1 MILNVPNATTFMR
14 LALLPLFAITL
25 LNSKLGY
32 SMIIFTTIALN
43 DMVDGILAK
52 VMNQKTEFGKS
63 LDSFADWFIFLI
75 TFFLLVIL
83 DYIDF
88 IWILL
93 LIFPAIIMLAS
104 KIIFL
109 KKHKKVIVTLTAR
122 ISVGM
127 TYVTI
132 IAILINFG
140 YQEQILILTFI
151 VIYISMFKYL
161 IMAYNCLKS
170 SKS

>member
-1 MILNVPNATTFMR
+1 MILNIPNAITFMR

-25 LNSKLGY
+25 FNSKLGY
-32 SMIIFTTIALN
+32 SLIIFTIIALS
-43 DMVDGILAK
+43 DIVDGILAK

-63 LDSFADWFIFLI
+63 FDSFADWTVFLI

-93 LIFPAIIMLAS
+93 LTFPAIVMLVS
-104 KIIFL
+104 KMIFL
-109 KKHKKVIVTLTAR
+109 KKHENIVVTLIAR

-127 TYVTI
+127 TYVAI
-132 IAILINFG
+132 IAILINFV
-140 YQEQILILTFI
+140 YQKQILILTFI
-151 VIYISMFKYL
+151 VIYMSMFKYL
-161 IMAYNCLKS
+161 IMAYNCPNS
-170 SKS
+170 PER